1 MNSDDYRA
9 LAATQQ
15 RLMAAKA
22 NFSKDEFA
30 HLQKAVEALDR
41 YELST
46 LLDIAPSAAGD
57 GSWTPISDF
66 VGDDASPDDMT
77 AVSAAANHLEKFG
90 LIESETPSADDG
102 ARIDLMR
109 YRATDLGRRFAS
121 AARGA

>member
-15 RLMAAKA
+15 WLMAAKA

-30 HLQKAVEALDR
+30 QLQKAVETLDR

-57 GSWTPISDF
+57 SSWAPISDF

-121 AARGA
+121 AVRGA